1 MLVVISQRY
10 GQRGFLVFA
19 WKFQV
24 GTRLASEL
32 PGEIEAQTSGVQTE
46 ASALD
51 GEELPILRNRKQLDP
66 GIKLQLDDLTG
77 KLKIITPIKLL
88 YNSMKIKIIIIEDH

>member
-1 MLVVISQRY
+1 MAKEFSSFLLGSSKLELVHFSI
-10 GQRGFLVFA
+10 
-19 WKFQV
+19 
-24 GTRLASEL
+24 GTSNLEVPS
-32 PGEIEAQTSGVQTE
+32 GEIEAQTPGVQTE

-66 GIKLQLDDLTG
+66 GIKLQLDDLTC

-88 YNSMKIKIIIIEDH
+88 YNSMKIKIIIIEDN